1 MRLSDLS
8 SSGRLLAALSVTCFF
23 ALCGGATAYFMPGM
37 AGEPLAAEQ
46 AKAVLA
52 AHYVGSKACQSCHED
67 QFARWIKTRMA
78 NVVTDPKLNPAI
90 VIPDFSKPDPLVKFG
105 LTDVDLVYG
114 SKWKQRYFHKVGD
127 EYFPYPVQWDI
138 TNKLWRPYHVAD
150 GTDWW
155 AALYPDPAGDNSARP
170 TGPLCD
176 GCHTVNYNIE
186 TKTASEVNVGCES
199 CHGAGSAHVDNPVRT
214 TILNPARQN
223 YVQANDTCIAC
234 HSQGQ
239 PLANPIQGKHYDWPV
254 GYKAGLRL
262 ADFWKLEEHKLGE
275 LSFTHFPDGTGHKNR
290 MQGNDYVQ
298 SLMYTRGI
306 TCFSCHDPHGT
317 ENDAILKRPANQ
329 MCQGCHV
336 PGTANG
342 PSEASVEAHT
352 HHAATSKG
360 SDCTS
365 CHMPLIEQTVAN
377 ISVASHTFK
386 FHTPGQTEAQKIPN
400 ACNSCH
406 KDKDT
411 AWAKVVLQDWG
422 TRSPWRVSH

>member
-1 MRLSDLS
+1 MMQFPRS
-8 SSGRLLAALSVTCFF
+8 SKGQAILAAIVALALVISTGAF
-23 ALCGGATAYFMPGM
+23 AVFMPGM
-37 AGEPLAAEQ
+37 MGQPIAAEQ

-67 QFARWIKTRMA
+67 QFARWSKTRMA
-78 NVVTDPKLNPAI
+78 HVVTDPKINPAI
-90 VIPDFSKPDPLVKFG
+90 VIPDFSKADPLVKFG
-105 LTDVDLVYG
+105 LKDVDLVYG
-114 SKWKQRYFHKVGD
+114 SKWKQRYFHKIGD
-127 EYFPYPVQWDI
+127 DYFPYPAQWDV
-138 TNKLWRPYHVAD
+138 TNKVWRPYHVAD

-155 AALYPDPAGDNSARP
+155 TKYYPDPAGDNSGRP

-176 GCHTVNYNIE
+176 GCHTVNYNIA
-186 TKTASEVNVGCES
+186 TKQASEMNVGCES
-199 CHGAGSAHVDNPVRT
+199 CHGAGSAHITSPVRN

-223 YVQANDTCIAC
+223 YVQANDTCISC

-239 PLANPIQGKHYDWPV
+239 PLANPIIGKHYDWPV

-262 ADFWKLEEHKLGE
+262 SDFWKLEEHKLGE
-275 LSFTHFPDGTGHKNR
+275 ASFTHFPDGTGHKNR

-298 SLMYTRGI
+298 SLMYARGV
-306 TCFSCHDPHGT
+306 TCFGCHDPHGT
-317 ENDAILKRPANQ
+317 DNDAMLKRPANQ

-342 PSEASVEAHT
+342 PQEASIEAHT

-360 SDCTS
+360 SECTS
-365 CHMPLIEQTVAN
+365 CHMPLIEQTIAN

-386 FHTPGQTEAQKIPN
+386 FHTPGQTETQKIPN
-400 ACNSCH
+400 ACNTCH

-411 AWAKVVLQDWG
+411 AWAKNVLQGWG
-422 TRSPWRVSH
+422 TRSPWRVAN

>member
-37 AGEPLAAEQ
+37 AGQPLAAEQ

-52 AHYVGSKACQSCHED
+52 AHYVGSKACQSCHQD

-78 NVVTDPKLNPAI
+78 NVVTDPKQNSAI

-155 AALYPDPAGDNSARP
+155 AKLYPDPAGDNSARP

-186 TKTASEVNVGCES
+186 TKTA
-199 CHGAGSAHVDNPVRT
+199 
-214 TILNPARQN
+214 
-223 YVQANDTCIAC
+223 
-234 HSQGQ
+234 
-239 PLANPIQGKHYDWPV
+239 
-254 GYKAGLRL
+254 
-262 ADFWKLEEHKLGE
+262 
-275 LSFTHFPDGTGHKNR
+275 
-290 MQGNDYVQ
+290 
-298 SLMYTRGI
+298 
-306 TCFSCHDPHGT
+306 
-317 ENDAILKRPANQ
+317 
-329 MCQGCHV
+329 
-336 PGTANG
+336 
-342 PSEASVEAHT
+342 
-352 HHAATSKG
+352 
-360 SDCTS
+360 
-365 CHMPLIEQTVAN
+365 
-377 ISVASHTFK
+377 
-386 FHTPGQTEAQKIPN
+386 
-400 ACNSCH
+400 
-406 KDKDT
+406 
-411 AWAKVVLQDWG
+411 
-422 TRSPWRVSH
+422 